1 VPTETP
7 LPPLTGRRIGVTAD
21 RRWKEQSRLF
31 ETRGAT
37 VVHGP
42 TMKTVDLTGDPALR
56 AATAIIL
63 ADPPDVLVATTGMGV
78 RMWLEAAAAWGRRE
92 ELLQVLG
99 RATTVAR
106 GAKSQSALRQ
116 AGLEV
121 TWSAP
126 HETMAE
132 VLEHVRGLAPGRVAV
147 QLFEPDGSYKWD
159 GAEVVDVPV
168 YRWRLPDDPMPAR
181 ALATAAVAGE
191 LDAVTFTSQP
201 AVHHLFRLAPDPDAL
216 RDALNGA
223 VLAACIGPVCA
234 AAAHDEGLEEVSWPD
249 PNRLVAM
256 VQQVTE
262 RLAPASG

>member
-1 VPTETP
+1 MTDTR
-7 LPPLTGRRIGVTAD
+7 LPPLTGRTIGVTAD

-31 ETRGAT
+31 EARGAT

-56 AATAIIL
+56 AATAAIV
-63 ADPPDVLVATTGMGV
+63 AHPPDVLVATTGMGV
-78 RMWLEAAAAWGRRE
+78 RMWFEAADAWGSRQELLEA
-92 ELLQVLG
+92 LG

-116 AGLEV
+116 AGLQV
-121 TWSAP
+121 SWSAP
-126 HETMAE
+126 HENMHE
-132 VLEHVRGLAPGRVAV
+132 VLEHVRGLAPARVAV
-147 QLFEPDGSYKWD
+147 QLFEPDEAYKWD

-168 YRWRLPDDPMPAR
+168 YRWRLPDDPGPAR
-181 ALATAAVAGE
+181 ALAAAAVAGQ

-201 AVHHLFRLAPDPDAL
+201 AVHHLFRLAPDPEAL
-216 RDALNGA
+216 RAALNGS

-234 AAAHDEGLEEVSWPD
+234 EAAHEQGLERVAWPE

-262 RLAPASG
+262 RLSPSPA